1 MGSNVNVAGFC
12 LGSRGI
18 LLIELVVAITLVAI
32 LAAFAIPRFTRLEND
47 VRSSELVALSVK
59 LRGAAA
65 EAHAQYLGSGS
76 TLSSATLQGRTIQL
90 MNGYPDAGARGIGL
104 AIADA
109 SDFIVSSTPTSV
121 TYSRRGAPAAARC
134 AVTYRAS
141 SAASVAARLTDL
153 NTSGC

>member
-1 MGSNVNVAGFC
+1 MRSNVNVAGFR

-18 LLIELVVAITLVAI
+18 LLIELVVVITLVAI
-32 LAAFAIPRFTRLEND
+32 VAAFAIPRFTRLEND
-47 VRSSELVALSVK
+47 VRSAEVVALSVK

-65 EAHAQYLGSGS
+65 EAHAQYLRSGS
-76 TLSSATLQGRTIQL
+76 TLSSATLQGRTVQL
-90 MNGYPDAGARGIGL
+90 KNGYPDAGAQGIGL

-109 SDFIVSSTPTSV
+109 SDFIVSATPTSV
-121 TYSRRGAPAAARC
+121 TYSKRGAPAAARC

-141 SAASVAARLTDL
+141 PAASEAATLSDL